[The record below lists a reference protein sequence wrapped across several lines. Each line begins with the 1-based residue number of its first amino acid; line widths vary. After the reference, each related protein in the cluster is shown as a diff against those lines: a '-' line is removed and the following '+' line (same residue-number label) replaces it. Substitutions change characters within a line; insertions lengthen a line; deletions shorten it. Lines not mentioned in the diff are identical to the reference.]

1 MARDIIC
8 IHGNMSIACAYVTHT
23 KYKIPKFSMAHVD
36 VEMEGEG
43 GTGEGVGEGAE
54 GGGGVRGEGVC
65 GRCCGDRTHTSSISL
80 DKSFD
85 CTNYPQNCCARVHIK
100 LLL

>member
-43 GTGEGVGEGAE
+43 GTGGGGGGGRGGGGSE
-54 GGGGVRGEGVC
+54 GGGCVWWV
-65 GRCCGDRTHTSSISL
+65 L
-80 DKSFD
+80 W
-85 CTNYPQNCCARVHIK
+85 
-100 LLL
+100 